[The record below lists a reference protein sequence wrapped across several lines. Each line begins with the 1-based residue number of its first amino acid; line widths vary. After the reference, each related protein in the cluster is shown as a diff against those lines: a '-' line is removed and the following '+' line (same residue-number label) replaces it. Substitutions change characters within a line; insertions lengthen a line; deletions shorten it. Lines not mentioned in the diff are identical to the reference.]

1 MNEAEEL
8 KLVVFKLGD
17 EEYAAEV
24 SQVRE
29 IIKLER
35 ITKLPRA
42 PEFVE
47 GIINLRGQL
56 TTVLNLRKLF
66 NLPES
71 DAPNARIVVLD
82 QEEPTGIIVDAVT
95 EVLSLTKDEID
106 KPTRV
111 FGIDARFIKG
121 VGKKDDRLIIILDL
135 DKILSPEEIERV
147 QEVRDVLLQEVKE

>member
-1 MNEAEEL
+1 MNGEDEL
-8 KLVVFKLGD
+8 KLVVFKLGE

-35 ITKLPRA
+35 ITRLPRA

-56 TTVLNLRKLF
+56 TTVISLRKLF
-66 NLPES
+66 DLPQEET
-71 DAPNARIVVLD
+71 PNARIVVLD
-82 QEEPTGIIVDAVT
+82 QEEPTGIIVDSVT
-95 EVLSLTKDEID
+95 EVLSLTKEEVD
-106 KPTRV
+106 KPKRV
-111 FGIDARFIKG
+111 FGVDTRFIKG
-121 VGKKDDRLIIILDL
+121 VGKRDDRLIIILDL

-147 QEVRDVLLQEVKE
+147 QEVREIVMQEVKG